1 MLKEET
7 LGYNPTITNFPNL
20 LKPKNRET
28 MLFYEAL
35 KRIHKGNSRT
45 LVEEI
50 RRETVILDSL
60 KDDNLKPE
68 EQSAKYKAQDLK
80 ISKLKRK
87 LPCLCFSGEFK
98 TRSKKALIKHSGLMI
113 LDFDKMTPEALT
125 ETIQGLKQ
133 NKHVISVF
141 TSPSGN
147 GIKAIVRVPNN
158 LDAIT
163 HPKYWEAFV
172 DEFKYDNIDS
182 SGIDLARACF
192 ESYDPNIYIN
202 SKAEVY
208 NTSLKTTK
216 EVTPK
221 KEVSPKKK
229 NKNVVVKT
237 SPNAIMEFV
246 YNMDRKTSFVD
257 GQKDAHIYSLASH
270 MCEYGVEQQK
280 AENSIMTQVVQGR
293 CKDEPAKLQ
302 AIRNAYKN
310 REFGKYEF
318 TDHNRNKRYDSY
330 LKRNGTKEQIAK
342 AEDVDVEVVKE
353 VLKSMDVFWFEEV
366 VKGIPKTK
374 ITKYKF
380 GEFLNRYGFWKHYPP
395 ESLKAVFVKVDKNI
409 VSETSVSKISD
420 FVIEFVHKDKNL
432 LEAYMNNPY
441 LSSDKFLSLT
451 LETLELKTL
460 RDTAKESFIPYKNGV
475 LEVTRDTI
483 DLVPYDEINCYIW
496 KSQILDRDFEYHK
509 NNNNDY
515 KKFVCNI
522 SNQKPEGLES
532 VLGYLISTYK
542 SKTNNK
548 AIILND
554 EVISEAP
561 EGGTGKGLLM
571 QGIEYIRKTCILD
584 GKSFDETKSFAY
596 QTVNQDTQVLIFDD
610 VKKNFNLESKFS
622 IITEGITLEKKNVTA
637 IKLSVEESPKIVI
650 STNYVIQGDGNSHH
664 RRVHE
669 VEISQYY
676 GKHLAPFDE
685 FKRNLFEDWKREDFE
700 KFDSYMIACLQS
712 FMNDGLQEL
721 APKNLRLRKLIGA
734 TNKDFVE
741 WMEDGE
747 HFSYDKKN
755 VKAYVFQMFQSE
767 NQDFNKVYFTRRT
780 FNIWVKKYAEYKNLI
795 YTDGSSGG
803 NRWFMLQ
810 DKPEKKAINRDIPKI
825 EF

>member
-1 MLKEET
+1 MQKEET
-7 LGYNPTITNFPNL
+7 LGYNPTITIFPNL
-20 LKPKNRET
+20 TNPNNGET
-28 MLFYEAL
+28 MLLYEAL
-35 KRIHKGNSRT
+35 KRIHKGNS
-45 LVEEI
+45 
-50 RRETVILDSL
+50 
-60 KDDNLKPE
+60 KNLIKRLRDGKPE
-68 EQSAKYKAQDLK
+68 EK
-80 ISKLKRK
+80 KL
-87 LPCLCFSGEFK
+87 LPCICFSGEFK
-98 TRSKKALIKHSGLMI
+98 SRNSKGLIKHSGLMV
-113 LDFDKMTPEALT
+113 LDFDKMTPEALA

-133 NKHVISVF
+133 NKHIISAF

-147 GIKAIVRVPNN
+147 GIKAIVRVPNT
-158 LDAIT
+158 LDTIT
-163 HPKYWEAFV
+163 HPKYYKAFIE
-172 DEFKYDNIDS
+172 EFKYDNIDS
-182 SGIDLARACF
+182 SGSDLARTCF

-208 NTSLKTTK
+208 TTSLKTTK

-221 KEVSPKKK
+221 KE
-229 NKNVVVKT
+229 NKSVFIKADQ
-237 SPNAIMEFV
+237 NAIINFV
-246 YNMDRKTSFVD
+246 YDMDRKTSFID
-257 GQKDAHIYSLASH
+257 GQKDVHIFGLASH
-270 MCEYGVEQQK
+270 MCEYGVYQQN
-280 AENSIMTQVVQGR
+280 AENSIMTQIVQGR

-302 AIRNAYKN
+302 AIRNAYKQ

-318 TDHNRNKRYDSY
+318 IDHGKNKRYDAY
-330 LKRNGTKEQIAK
+330 LKKGGTKEEIA
-342 AEDVDVEVVKE
+342 EVEGVPVEAVKE
-353 VLKSMDVFWFEEV
+353 VLKSMDVFWFEEII
-366 VKGIPKTK
+366 KGKPKTK

-420 FVIEFVHKDKNL
+420 FVIEFIHKDKNL

-460 RDTAKESFIPYKNGV
+460 RDTAEESFIPYKNGV
-475 LEVTRDTI
+475 LEVTKDTI

-554 EVISEAP
+554 EVISDAP
-561 EGGTGKGLLM
+561 DGGTGKGLLM
-571 QGIEYIRKTCILD
+571 QGIKKIRKTCILD

-669 VEISQYY
+669 VEISQHY

-700 KFDSYMIACLQS
+700 KFDCYMVTCLQS
-712 FMNDGLQEL
+712 FMKDGLQEF

-780 FNIWVKKYAEYKNLI
+780 FNNWIKKYAEYKNLI

-810 DKPEKKAINRDIPKI
+810 DKPKKKVINRDIPKI